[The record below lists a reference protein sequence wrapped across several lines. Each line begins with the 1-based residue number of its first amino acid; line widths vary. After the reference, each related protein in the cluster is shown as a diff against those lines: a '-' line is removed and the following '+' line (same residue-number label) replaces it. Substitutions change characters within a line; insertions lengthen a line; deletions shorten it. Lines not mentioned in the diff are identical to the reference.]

1 MENPTNSASGA
12 TTAAARTAAEV
23 PNPAANAETLGFG
36 RIDLKGETH
45 VVPPG
50 LHHATIA
57 EVRPV
62 KNRDEDTLWLFVW
75 LDVHDADGVVLGQV
89 EDRFIT
95 IAARGGSPH
104 MGRVR
109 AGLKRLALYGAAAGA
124 DLNGCEPEEIG
135 SHLVGKRIL
144 AVISRRGTGVQAE
157 NGVITVKAEV

>member
-1 MENPTNSASGA
+1 MAVKAPKPEGGTDASD
-12 TTAAARTAAEV
+12 
-23 PNPAANAETLGFG
+23 FG
-36 RIDLKGETH
+36 HIDLKGETH
-45 VVPPG
+45 VVLPG
-50 LHHATIA
+50 LHHATVA
-57 EVRPV
+57 EVRLV
-62 KNRDEDTLWLFVW
+62 KNRDEDTLWLFVG
-75 LDVHDADGVVLGQV
+75 LDIHDADGVVLGQV

-157 NGVITVKAEV
+157 NGVVSVKAEV